1 MITIGLIISGGGA
14 GNRTQ
19 VRRRASP
26 GIYMFIP
33 SFKSHSEISDRRELH
48 CQPKSLSHPQ
58 VSQAPPADQ
67 PVFLTPHEN
76 PTSEIFRDAAAL
88 FRQRVH

>member
-1 MITIGLIISGGGA
+1 MITVGLTISGGGA

-33 SFKSHSEISDRRELH
+33 SFKSHGEISDGKDLH
-48 CQPKSLSHPQ
+48 HKPKGLSHPQ
-58 VSQAPPADQ
+58 APQALPADQ
-67 PVFLTPHEN
+67 PVFLTPHKN
-76 PTSEIFRDAAAL
+76 PTGEILRDAAAL
-88 FRQRVH
+88 IRQRVR